1 MTTTATPLFDLHCH
15 LDLFPNPAVA
25 FEECR
30 ASKVVTLTVTTTPR
44 AWPQNR
50 QWAKGNPF
58 VLPAL
63 GLHPELVDSHGG
75 EIDQMLNLMKGVAI
89 IGETGLDGSPKY
101 RSSYETQLRVF
112 KRIVAASAQE
122 PGRILSIHSR
132 SAAKDVLSIL
142 QPHAHDLQPILH
154 WFLGTPA
161 QVKAAV
167 ELGCYFSV
175 NGSMLKS
182 QAGQAVIAAV
192 PLDRLLIESD
202 APFRQEAGL
211 PSGRINDVRLTIS
224 GLGELKRMEA
234 ANLNE
239 HIGRNSMRILGV
251 QYR

>member
-1 MTTTATPLFDLHCH
+1 MTTNTTPLFDLHCH

-44 AWPQNR
+44 AWAQNLR
-50 QWAKGNPF
+50 WAKDNPF

-63 GLHPELVDSHGG
+63 GLHPELVGSHG
-75 EIDQMLNLMKGVAI
+75 EEVEQLVPHMKGVAI
-89 IGETGLDGSPKY
+89 IGETGLDGSPRY
-101 RSSYETQLRVF
+101 RGSYDTQLRVF
-112 KRIVAASAQE
+112 KRIVAASVQE

-132 SAAKDVLSIL
+132 SAVKDVLSIL
-142 QPHAHDLQPILH
+142 QPHARALKPILH

-161 QVKAAV
+161 QVRAAV
-167 ELGCYFSV
+167 EFGCYFSV

-192 PLDRLLIESD
+192 PLDRLLVESD
-202 APFRQEAGL
+202 APFRQEASL
-211 PSGRINDVRLTIS
+211 PSGRINDLRHTIS
-224 GLGELKRMEA
+224 GVAELKRVE

-239 HIGRNSMRILGV
+239 HIARNSMRVLGP
-251 QYR
+251 QYRA